1 MHAHID
7 PYGPTHSRTHL
18 VDGSRYQVRPS
29 GEGDRQLLLDCFEGL
44 SPDTRRLLFFNSKPT
59 LTPGELD

>member
-7 PYGPTHSRTHL
+7 PYRPTHSRTHL